1 MEWMLLPY
9 RKLYRLIE
17 GRSSRREFWMF
28 VLLNVTILAVVLGLF
43 FAFVGVAAFAPEN
56 FRNPAAMGSAL
67 IGMFALLLPLY
78 IWALPTAVAWFAVTI
93 RRMHDLN
100 LSAWFYLVYIIL
112 SMIPIVNIIAFI
124 GMIVLMCLPGSSG
137 SNKYGPHPSQGYS
150 EDVFS

>member
-28 VLLNVTILAVVLGLF
+28 VLLNATILAVVLGLF
-43 FAFVGVAAFAPEN
+43 FAFVGVAAFAPDN
-56 FRNPAAMGSAL
+56 LRNPAAMGSAL
-67 IGMFALLLPLY
+67 VGMFALLVPLY
-78 IWALPTAVAWFAVTI
+78 IWAFPTAVAWFAVTL

-112 SMIPIVNIIAFI
+112 SMIPIVNILAFI

-137 SNKYGPHPSQGYS
+137 SNKYGPNPSQGFS